1 MFNLYVSKASLMKK
15 NRYTCG
21 DCGENK
27 EILTQVSCTLEIIY
41 LCNDCYRARYS
52 EEVREEIEKENYV
65 IPEFIQN

>member
-1 MFNLYVSKASLMKK
+1 MNK
-15 NRYTCG
+15 NKYNCD

>member
-1 MFNLYVSKASLMKK
+1 MNK
-15 NRYTCG
+15 NKYSCD

-27 EILTQVSCTLEIIY
+27 EILTQVSCTLEVIY
-41 LCNDCYRARYS
+41 FCNDCYKNRYS